1 MRPEIHHSSHRPC
14 SWLIVLLGL
23 FLPFLGL
30 QEAQA
35 QRGGFPFLVQPLSIE
50 SLRDMTDSLELS
62 RQQQAAIMPLY
73 EAYMSQFE
81 QLQDRE
87 IADLID
93 QGITMGQKV
102 WSFGGGQIT
111 VPPRKEL
118 EDLVELALEIYVKI
132 NRIDASFFDGVK
144 LTLKIEDQLPMLERY
159 QRQRTLKNYIM
170 PHFMLVGR
178 VNEGMRFN
186 LIEWMQRQ
194 DLTPEEMQGAQLITD
209 EFEMQLLRLVR
220 TLEDDLETI
229 VEAVLDLVDSMGLRD
244 MSMQQMMAMAGNS
257 DLENQMKTFFNEE
270 TKKIQKTCEKMSR
283 LNLQTAQR
291 LREVLPGDTW
301 AMLSMA
307 YADDSYGSAADGVQ
321 RAHARFGRA
330 MKLEG
335 VGEEQAAALESARND
350 YRVAWV
356 GLFPRVAGAV
366 EDQRAYRTADQFEG
380 DVPGEYDEKVDQ
392 ASEKVERLVEG
403 AQSSLANILTA
414 EQLALMDGTDKTP
427 QRGRWGRSGRSRMA
441 EATPDPVTGRTYDFP
456 VSAMEPVS
464 IDQFSSW
471 LKLEAVDQVVLESLY
486 DEYTTSYENIAN
498 EYDSRLISGYEG
510 VEEGGG
516 WRERRRMSRDTRNE
530 LMPQLK
536 SAEDAFFEDMQ
547 MVLPPDTMPDLLN
560 QIRVSH
566 DRSRRREKIWMSNW
580 SLRGQTEAAIDLG
593 EIILA
598 IDPVTLDEETRED
611 LLKVMIGYNA
621 TCASDIEGLE
631 TAYESVQSLE
641 GRLWSDES
649 SEMDDDVRA
658 LLRERWQKG
667 RSKMT
672 EIAARM
678 GELNRSV
685 YEGILARMPGEQI
698 MPIRDL
704 YEQKAFPDVFEDSS
718 TANEQID
725 SVMSMGSLTNQ
736 QRMDIG
742 DLTLEYRGDY
752 RTLTDRML
760 GQVRARQQ
768 REQSW
773 PPDADAMKSYM
784 KLETLRFQR
793 EQLNDRIRIMM
804 EMVLTDQQIAEVPGL
819 GRPVGANQEVDS

>member
-1 MRPEIHHSSHRPC
+1 TI
-14 SWLIVLLGL
+14 
-23 FLPFLGL
+23 
-30 QEAQA
+30 
-35 QRGGFPFLVQPLSIE
+35 
-50 SLRDMTDSLELS
+50 
-62 RQQQAAIMPLY
+62 
-73 EAYMSQFE
+73 
-81 QLQDRE
+81 
-87 IADLID
+87 
-93 QGITMGQKV
+93 
-102 WSFGGGQIT
+102 
-111 VPPRKEL
+111 PPRKEL
-118 EDLVELALEIYVKI
+118 EDLIELALEIYVKI

-144 LTLKIEDQLPMLERY
+144 LTLKLEDQLPMLERY
-159 QRQRTLKNYIM
+159 QRQRTLGNYIM
-170 PHFMLVGR
+170 PHFMLASR
-178 VNEGMRFN
+178 INEGIQFN

-194 DLTPEEMQGAQLITD
+194 DLNPEEAEAVLLVTD
-209 EFEMQLLRLVR
+209 EFEVQVLRLVR
-220 TLEDDLETI
+220 AFEDDLETI

-244 MSMQQMMAMAGNS
+244 MSMQQMMALAGGG
-257 DLENQMKTFFNEE
+257 DLESQMKTFFNEE
-270 TKKIQKTCEKMSR
+270 SKKIQKTCEKMSR
-283 LNLQTAQR
+283 LNLQTMRR
-291 LREVLPGDTW
+291 LREVLTEETW
-301 AMLSMA
+301 TKLSMA
-307 YADDSYGSAADGVQ
+307 YADDAYGKSASGVQ

-330 MKLEG
+330 MKLDG
-335 VGEEQAAALESARND
+335 ITEQQEAALESARAD
-350 YRVAWV
+350 YGVAWV
-356 GLFPRVAGAV
+356 GLFPRVANAT

-380 DVPGEYDEKVDQ
+380 DAPGDHDDKVDQ

-403 AQSSLANILTA
+403 AQSSLATILTA
-414 EQLALMDGTDKTP
+414 DQLALMDGEKGESG
-427 QRGRWGRSGRSRMA
+427 RGRWGRSSRSRRA

-456 VSAMEPVS
+456 VAAMEPVS

-471 LKLEAVDQVVLESLY
+471 LNLEEVDQAVLESLY
-486 DEYTTSYENIAN
+486 DEYTTSYDNIAN
-498 EYDSRLISGYEG
+498 SYDSRIINGYEG
-510 VEEGGG
+510 MEDGGG
-516 WRERRRMSRDTRNE
+516 WRERRNLRRDARSD

-536 SAEDAFFEDMQ
+536 SAEDAFFQDMQ

-598 IDPVTLDEETRED
+598 IDPAALDEETRAD
-611 LLKVMIGYNA
+611 LLDVMIGYNA
-621 TCASDIEGLE
+621 ACAGDIDGLE

-649 SEMDDDVRA
+649 SEMDDDVRS

-685 YEGILARMPGEQI
+685 YEGILARMPGDQI

-704 YEQKAFPDVFEDSS
+704 YEQKAFPDVFDDDSI
-718 TANEQID
+718 ANEQID
-725 SVMSMGSLTNQ
+725 SVMGMESLTSQ

-742 DLTLEYRGDY
+742 DLTLDYRGEY
-752 RTLTDRML
+752 RTLTERML
-760 GQVRARQQ
+760 EQVRARQK

-784 KLETLRFQR
+784 KMETLRFQR
-793 EQLNDRIRIMM
+793 EQLNERIRIMM

-819 GRPVGANQEVDS
+819 GRPAATGQEADS